1 MTTPTPMPDI
11 NLDSLW
17 DHVAVPRPLRAI
29 TLAWILSTRNGIQ
42 APILLLVGGPHS
54 GKTATITRLN
64 ELVSGTKVLRDVPE
78 RWWQLMEV
86 FARAHKGVVAFDD
99 VQPLSETRRAQL
111 VQMMRGMKLK
121 RCSDGREV
129 SIKANI
135 MLAGEHFFGAS
146 QGAFGDGM
154 STMLILLVG
163 NDKRTRDEHWQRE
176 LPGILWSLIELDAR
190 VATLGPSREVD
201 IHPDLIPMIGF
212 CRVLDAVDEILG
224 THGLDFY
231 HMTALAKW

>member
-1 MTTPTPMPDI
+1 MPDI

-42 APILLLVGGPHS
+42 APILLLAGGPHS

-64 ELVSGTKVLRDVPE
+64 ELVSGAKVLRGVPE

-86 FARAHKGVVAFDD
+86 FAGHEGAVAFDD
-99 VQPLSETRRAQL
+99 VQPLSEARRAQL
-111 VQMMRGMKLK
+111 VQMMRGVRLE
-121 RCSDGREV
+121 RPSDGRRAT
-129 SIKANI
+129 IRANI
-135 MLAGEHFFGAS
+135 MLAGEQFFGAS
-146 QGAFGDGM
+146 QGAFSDGM
-154 STMLILLVG
+154 STMLVLLVG
-163 NDKRTRDEHWQRE
+163 SDKRTRDEHWQRE

-190 VATLGPSREVD
+190 VATLGTSREVD
-201 IHPDLIPMIGF
+201 IHPDLVPMIGF
-212 CRVLDAVDEILG
+212 CQVLDAVDEILG

-231 HMTALAKW
+231 HMTGLAKW